1 MQLTGKIFTL
11 LGVLG
16 LVGAV
21 VLGVLAVLLGGADDS
36 PGLQGIGGFLIVA
49 AVVVGV
55 RAVRRGRSSPGR

>member
-1 MQLTGKIFTL
+1 MTARGALFAV
-11 LGVLG
+11 GVVALF
-16 LVGAV
+16 